1 MKWIGL
7 TGGIA
12 TGKSTVTGLIESRG
26 FAVIDAD
33 HISHELTQLAEPGY
47 VQILSHFGNEIL
59 DPALKIDRKKLG
71 QIIFSSPGQKQALEQ
86 ILHPLIQERVQEL
99 KEGYQVAGKSVLFY
113 DVPLLFE
120 NNLSSQFDSVL
131 MIWCQEDIQLKRLMK
146 RNNLSQEEA
155 LQRIRAQLP
164 MSEKIKNSTY
174 CIDNSGSEYEL
185 IMAVDVFLQHLTGRT
200 LVL

>member
-26 FAVIDAD
+26 YKVIDAD
-33 HISHELTQLAEPGY
+33 RISHELTQLAQPGY
-47 VQILSHFGNEIL
+47 VQILSHFGNDIL
-59 DPALKIDRKKLG
+59 DASLRIDRKKLG
-71 QIIFSSPGQKQALEQ
+71 QIIFSSSDQKKVLES

-99 KEGYQVAGKSVLFY
+99 KEEYEAHGASVLFY

-120 NNLSSQFDSVL
+120 NDLVAQFDSVL
-131 MIWCQEDIQLKRLMK
+131 MVWCQEDIQLERLMK
-146 RNNLSQEEA
+146 RNNLTQQEA
-155 LQRIRAQLP
+155 QARMRAQMP
-164 MSEKIKNSTY
+164 MTEKIKKATY
-174 CIDNSGSEYEL
+174 CIDNSGSEFEL
-185 IMAVDVFLQHLTGRT
+185 IMAVDVFLQQLTGRT

>member
-26 FAVIDAD
+26 FVVIDAD
-33 HISHELTQLAEPGY
+33 QISHELTQLAEPGY
-47 VQILSHFGNEIL
+47 LQVLSHFGNDIL
-59 DPALKIDRKKLG
+59 EPSLRIDRKKLG
-71 QIIFSSPGQKQALEQ
+71 QIIFSSPEHKQALEN

-99 KEGYQVAGKSVLFY
+99 KQSYEDAGKSVLFY

-120 NNLSSQFDSVL
+120 NNLAFQFDSVL
-131 MIWCQEDIQLKRLMK
+131 MVWCQEDVQLKRLMK

-155 LQRIRAQLP
+155 LQRIRAQMP
-164 MSEKIKNSTY
+164 MPEKIKNSTY

-185 IMAVDVFLQHLTGRT
+185 IMAVDVFLQQLTGRT
-200 LVL
+200 IVL